1 MHGALVARPFDER
14 RLQVSGEAVTL
25 GEADGRAPV
34 SVSLTGVLAFQSNL
48 GRTVSHL
55 TWVAYSSDESGKR
68 EVYVRDFAPDRVPAT
83 GSFKI
88 QISRAG
94 GDKPRWSRNGQELY
108 DIAAD
113 RKLTA
118 VAIVSGSTF
127 KAGVPMPLFETDT
140 AGYLPYDVAPD
151 GRFLI
156 NTVSD
161 RSTGDVQPLTVFL
174 NWREALKR

>member
-25 GEADGRAPV
+25 GEA
-34 SVSLTGVLAFQSNL
+34 
-48 GRTVSHL
+48 
-55 TWVAYSSDESGKR
+55 
-68 EVYVRDFAPDRVPAT
+68 
-83 GSFKI
+83 
-88 QISRAG
+88 
-94 GDKPRWSRNGQELY
+94 
-108 DIAAD
+108 
-113 RKLTA
+113 
-118 VAIVSGSTF
+118 
-127 KAGVPMPLFETDT
+127 
-140 AGYLPYDVAPD
+140 D